1 MSKYVKD
8 EGSGSPGLWGKRGL
22 GRGNSPAAEG
32 CLVCEGSPEASVVE
46 VESEGRAVEK
56 EVRQVPGAMFIKSGQ
71 VKVEAAAE
79 KQQGS
84 QVTGDR
90 TEGSGWGVPPRP
102 PWRLR
107 AWARL
112 PGVLPFAGL
121 G

>member
-84 QVTGDR
+84 QVTGDTQR
-90 TEGSGWGVPPRP
+90 YQVDSVLQALNVHVEETQGVYHQ
-102 PWRLR
+102 
-107 AWARL
+107 A
-112 PGVLPFAGL
+112 VSV
-121 G
+121 